1 MGVLRLMQ
9 KALLPAAVTALL
21 AVSVIGCGTQRRV
34 RQLQEGGVSTAIR
47 LPKESESRLPE
58 TAAPRVHRDTL
69 TVDDGQGGEIYIMKA
84 IRDEDGEMV
93 ANEVLDAA
101 MVTARFRNVAERHG
115 KVDLEFQIVVP
126 ESMMASHWQ
135 LRLTPDMYILGD
147 SVRLDGVTI
156 TGREYRRAQLRGYQQ
171 YERFLSTIIT
181 DTTKF
186 INISQLE
193 IFLRRN
199 IPQLYTM
206 KTDSSYVSDE
216 VFESIYGATEQEAV
230 EHYTSRFAIHRNERR
245 KARRGKMYA
254 RYVKAPI
261 VTEGLRLDTVMQAVN
276 GDFIYSYI
284 QTVET
289 RPQLRKV
296 DIVLSGG
303 VYEEDRKVY
312 TVPPAQPLTFYIS
325 SISTLTDNTERYLS
339 KVLERRADASTAC
352 WIEFRSGSSDVDLT
366 LGGNAS
372 ETGRITQNLASL
384 LRNETYDLDSIVV
397 SANASPE
404 GNWKYN
410 ERLSQKRSEG
420 VSRFFRSWMK
430 DYADSL
436 EREQGVFIGLDGEAA
451 VQSEKI
457 DISRIAFI
465 PHSTPENW
473 DRLDAMVERDSM
485 LTFRDK
491 KSYWEIREISDPDAR
506 ERALQKEP
514 YYRYLREKVYPYLR
528 TVKFDFH
535 LHRKDMIKDT
545 VHTTELDTAYMRG
558 VQLIRDRDYRKA
570 LEILRPYQ
578 DYNTAVAYTLMDYNA
593 SALAILSRLDRTPQV
608 DYLLAILFS
617 RQGDDQRAVG
627 SYLSAVRKDESYKHR
642 GNLDP
647 EISQLIKAY
656 GLNREEE
663 EDLEY

>member
-1 MGVLRLMQ
+1 MGVLKSIE
-9 KALLPAAVTALL
+9 KALPLAGAAVLL

-34 RQLQEGGVSTAIR
+34 RQLQAGNVSTAIR
-47 LPKESESRLPE
+47 LPQEWESRLPE
-58 TAAPRVHRDTL
+58 AATPRVHRDTL
-69 TVDDGQGGEIYIMKA
+69 MVDDGNGGELFIMKA
-84 IRDEDGEMV
+84 IKDEDGEMV

-101 MVTARFRNVAERHG
+101 VVTARFRNVAERHG

-126 ESMMASHWQ
+126 ESMMASQWQ
-135 LRLTPDMYILGD
+135 LRLTPDMFILED
-147 SVRLDGVTI
+147 SVRLDGVTV
-156 TGREYRRAQLRGYQQ
+156 TGREYRKAQLRGYQQ
-171 YERFLSTIIT
+171 YEKFLSTIIT

-186 INISQLE
+186 INVNQLE

-199 IPQLYTM
+199 IPQLYSM
-206 KTDSSYVSDE
+206 KTDTSYVSDE

-230 EHYTSRFAIHRNERR
+230 EHYTSRFAIYRNERR
-245 KARRGKMYA
+245 KARQGKMYA

-276 GDFIYSYI
+276 GDFIYSYV

-303 VYEEDRKVY
+303 VYEEDRRVY
-312 TVPPAQPLTFYIS
+312 NIPAAPPLTFYIS
-325 SISTLTDNTERYLS
+325 SISTLVDNTEKYLS
-339 KVLERRADASTAC
+339 KVLERKADASSAC
-352 WIEFRSGSSDVDLT
+352 WIEFKSASSDVDLK
-366 LGGNAS
+366 LGNNAS
-372 ETGRITQNLASL
+372 ETNRIKENLASL
-384 LRNETYDLDSIVV
+384 LRNEVYDLDSIVV

-420 VSRFFRSWMK
+420 VSKFFRTWMK
-430 DYADSL
+430 HYADSL
-436 EREQGVFIGLDGEAA
+436 EKDQGVFLGLEGEEAGHA
-451 VQSEKI
+451 QTV
-457 DISRIAFI
+457 DIRRIAFI
-465 PHSTPENW
+465 PHATPENW
-473 DRLDAMVERDSM
+473 ERLDAMMDADTTLSVRD
-485 LTFRDK
+485 RQ
-491 KSYWEIREISDPDAR
+491 SYWKIRETEDPDER

-558 VQLIRDRDYRKA
+558 VQLIRDRDYRRA

-593 SALAILSRLDRTPQV
+593 SALSILSRLDRTAQV

-617 RQGDDQRAVG
+617 RQGDDQRAVN

-656 GLNREEE
+656 GLNREED
-663 EDLEY
+663 EDFEY